1 MSSLAV
7 RWPLPGAPCDL
18 HGVFVTWFHLLS
30 FALVMLIFVER
41 VVKAWNVT
49 LHTATFNTHAFVV
62 VISVVVWATDL
73 LVALLPVLG
82 IGWVQRGF
90 GMDTYS
96 QDVVW
101 VQPRC

>member
-1 MSSLAV
+1 
-7 RWPLPGAPCDL
+7 
-18 HGVFVTWFHLLS
+18 
-30 FALVMLIFVER
+30 MLIFVER
-41 VVKAWNVT
+41 VVKAWNVA

-90 GMDTYS
+90 WMDTYS
-96 QDVVW
+96 QGIVW
-101 VQPRC
+101 VQPMC